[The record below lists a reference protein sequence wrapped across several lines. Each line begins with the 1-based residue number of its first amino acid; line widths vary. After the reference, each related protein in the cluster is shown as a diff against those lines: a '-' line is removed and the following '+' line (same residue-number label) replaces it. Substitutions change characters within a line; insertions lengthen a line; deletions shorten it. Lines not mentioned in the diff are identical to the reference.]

1 MEKRTLVKSGTSSFT
16 LALPIDWIRRNKL
29 DKGSEVTITENE
41 VGELVLSTN
50 TNNFIPNKEF
60 HTIKLNEETSDILY
74 WILLRAYLRNYT
86 SIIIEGKDLLTK
98 APPIISKL
106 NNFIGLNI
114 IEQNKDTIVLKN
126 YSALDNETS
135 PYSLI
140 KKIDVGIRAMFDL
153 LNSFFKTGFHKE
165 DVYELEL
172 QHEYN
177 ERLFL
182 LALKLINNIIEN
194 PRQMKTFKTNYREL
208 MNEHSLATTLK
219 QLSLILVQL
228 GKTFLYLE
236 PSKKQVDFLENI
248 HNSLFKKYKVI
259 MSVPRD
265 PLSKESFF
273 LLSKSETDLN
283 KWKTELREIK
293 NPYLWEFILYATNAN
308 NLLDQLIIT
317 AID

>member
-29 DKGSEVTITENE
+29 DKGSEVTIAENE
-41 VGELVLSTN
+41 VGELVLSTSA
-50 TNNFIPNKEF
+50 NNFHPTKEF
-60 HTIKLNEETSDILY
+60 YTIKLNEETSDILY

-98 APPIISKL
+98 APPILSRL

-114 IEQNKDTIVLKN
+114 IEQNKEAIVLKN
-126 YSALDNETS
+126 YSANDNETS

-140 KKIDVGIRAMFDL
+140 KKIDVGIRAMFEA
-153 LNSFFKTGFHKE
+153 LNNFKTGFHKE

-172 QHEYN
+172 QHEYS

-208 MNEHSLATTLK
+208 INEHNSAVALK

-265 PLSKESFF
+265 PLSKESFL
-273 LLSKSETDLN
+273 LLSKSEKELN